1 MICEKIKMIL
11 FASLVFLTCSCTALK
26 FIPIEDAQV
35 YQLEKSKNEI
45 TKNSEGLELGKMK
58 WYKDSTCTAVY
69 FNNENEASYCFNYI
83 RKPERI
89 VQILS
94 NENQLGNI
102 TDIKKHNSYLYFQ
115 NDSILL
121 RPIQGQIVAIHNEK
135 QIARV
140 FQNKSESRIEIA
152 PNYANNKLLISAL
165 LYKNDELRK
174 TNSSSGDDFLLY
186 YIIFFM

>member
-1 MICEKIKMIL
+1 M
-11 FASLVFLTCSCTALK
+11 TCSCTALK
-26 FIPIEDAQV
+26 FVPNEDVQV
-35 YQLEKSKNEI
+35 YPLEKSKNEI
-45 TKNSEGLELGKMK
+45 SKNSEGQELGKMK

-94 NENQLGNI
+94 NENELGKI
-102 TDIKKHNSYLYFQ
+102 TDIKKHNSYLEFQ

-165 LYKNDELRK
+165 LYKNDGWRK